1 MQAHLATVAA
11 VAAPPPPRA
20 AASAIERI
28 ERALDRVFGAA
39 ANPARQLG
47 ALAFLAFWIALAS
60 GAYLYVVFD
69 TAADAAHRSIDALN
83 IAQPWSGGI
92 VRSLHRY
99 SADAFALLTLLHL
112 SREWARG
119 RYRGFRWF
127 SWFTGVPLVLLLVAD
142 GMVGYWLPADTRAQF
157 VATAIGEWVGWL
169 PGFGDGLIRNFVTA
183 EAISDRLF
191 SLLVF
196 LHIGVGLLILL
207 GLWVHLLRL
216 VRPRVNPTR
225 SGGLGFA
232 ALMLALAISL
242 PALSTAPADFAR
254 APVDVPVDWLYL
266 APLALAQGVSPLV
279 SWTAAGSITLLLA
292 LLPWTRREAV
302 KPVVVDPANC
312 TGCARCF
319 DDCPY
324 GAVVMV
330 PRSDTKRFK
339 SIARVDPALCAA
351 CGICVGA
358 CPRSDAFRRT
368 PVLATGID
376 LPGHPIDQLRSQLSH
391 ALAHRPGATVVFG
404 CDHGADLRSLTPSD
418 AIAFSTPCLGQVPP
432 SFAEYALRRGAHAVL
447 FAGCGEHDCEFR
459 FGSRFTAERLRGAR
473 EPHLHP
479 RACGPQVQQIAAG
492 RGDEPHVQAALKS
505 LRRQTQESVDVV

>member
-1 MQAHLATVAA
+1 MQAHLASCSA
-11 VAAPPPPRA
+11 VAAPPPRA
-20 AASAIERI
+20 AADAIQRI
-28 ERALDRVFGAA
+28 ERALDRVFGAT

-69 TAADAAHRSIDALN
+69 TAADGAHRSIDLLN
-83 IAQPWSGGI
+83 TAQPWSGGI

-99 SADAFALLTLLHL
+99 SADGFALLTLLHL
-112 SREWARG
+112 AREWARG
-119 RYRGFRWF
+119 RYHGFHWF

-169 PGFGDGLIRNFVTA
+169 PGFGDALIRNFVTA
-183 EAISDRLF
+183 EATSDRLF
-191 SLLVF
+191 ALLVF
-196 LHIGVGLLILL
+196 LHIGLGLLILL

-225 SGGLGFA
+225 AGGWSLA
-232 ALMLALAISL
+232 ALVLALAIAL
-242 PALSTAPADFAR
+242 PARSAAPADLAR
-254 APVDVPVDWLYL
+254 ASVDVPIDWFYL
-266 APLALAQGVSPLV
+266 APLALAQGVSPLP
-279 SWTAAGSITLLLA
+279 SWAAVAAITLLLA
-292 LLPWTRREAV
+292 LLPWTRRAAV
-302 KPVVVDPANC
+302 TPVVVDPPNC

-324 GAVVMV
+324 GAVVMA
-330 PRSDTKRFK
+330 PRSDTTRFK
-339 SIARVDPALCAA
+339 LIARVDPALCAG

-376 LPGHPIDQLRSQLSH
+376 LPARPLDDLRRRLIQ
-391 ALAHRPGATVVFG
+391 ALAHQPGATVVFG
-404 CDHGADLRSLTPSD
+404 CDHGADLRAVGSGD
-418 AIAFSTPCLGQVPP
+418 AIALSAPCLAQVPP
-432 SFAEYALRRGAHAVL
+432 SFADYALRHGARAVL

-479 RACGPQVQQIAAG
+479 HACGPRVQQVDAG
-492 RGDEPHVQAALKS
+492 RGDEPRVQATLTS
-505 LRRQTQESVDVV
+505 LRRQTQESADVA